1 MDEAIYCASLVQ
13 IDQNPKILVFYV
25 ALVFVIG
32 KKVEVELKL
41 RNGQQILLN
50 TNDHTAVSNWPIKHE
65 VYAGKSPIP
74 RANGFLV

>member
-1 MDEAIYCASLVQ
+1 MDEAIYCASLVH

-32 KKVEVELKL
+32 KKVNKL
-41 RNGQQILLN
+41 GNGQQILLN
-50 TNDHTAVSNWPIKHE
+50 TNDHTAVFNRPIKHE
-65 VYAGKSPIP
+65 VFAGKSPTP